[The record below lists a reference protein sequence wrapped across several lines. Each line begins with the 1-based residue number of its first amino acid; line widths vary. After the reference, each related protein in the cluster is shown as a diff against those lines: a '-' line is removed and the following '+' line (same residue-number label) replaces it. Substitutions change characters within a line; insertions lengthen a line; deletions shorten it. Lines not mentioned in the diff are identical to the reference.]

1 MGKSGSAPGVD
12 HHSFLVQKRKVQSME
27 GKNPSKSFC
36 PRLELDS
43 YLRAHELDVCRRS
56 RTNPAV

>member
-1 MGKSGSAPGVD
+1 MGKPGSASGVD
-12 HHSFLVQKRKVQSME
+12 HHSFLVQKRKAQSMK

-43 YLRAHELDVCRRS
+43 YLRAHELDVCRRN
-56 RTNPAV
+56 RTNLAV